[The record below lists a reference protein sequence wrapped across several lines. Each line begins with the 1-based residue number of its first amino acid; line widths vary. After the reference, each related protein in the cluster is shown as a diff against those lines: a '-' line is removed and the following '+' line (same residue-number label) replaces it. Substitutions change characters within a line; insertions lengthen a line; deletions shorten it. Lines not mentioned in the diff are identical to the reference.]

1 MTSYIS
7 ILRGINVGGNKRIK
21 MDALRQIFVE
31 LGCASVQTYI
41 QSGNVV
47 FNSGE
52 ADVQTLEKTISAKIL
67 ETFGFEVPV
76 LVLTAS
82 EITAAVSNNP
92 FSTDLAKD
100 PATIHLTFLS
110 HLPDTALLSKIVPTN
125 YLPDEFI
132 CLGKVIYIH
141 CPNGYGNTKLTN
153 SFFENK
159 LKLTA
164 TCRNLKTSMELAAL
178 ANK

>member
-1 MTSYIS
+1 MTNYIS

-21 MDALRQIFVE
+21 MDALRQMFVE
-31 LGCASVQTYI
+31 LGCANVQTYI
-41 QSGNVV
+41 QSGNVI
-47 FNSGE
+47 FESSE
-52 ADVQTLEKTISAKIL
+52 ADVLTLEKTISAKIL

-82 EITAAVSNNP
+82 EIATAVSNNP
-92 FSTDLAKD
+92 YSTDLAKD
-100 PATIHLTFLS
+100 PTTIHFTFLS
-110 HLPDTALLSKIVPTN
+110 HLPDPTLLSKIVPTN

-132 CLGKVIYIH
+132 SLGKVIYMH

-153 SFFENK
+153 TFFENK

-164 TCRNLKTSMELAAL
+164 TCRNLKTSMELASL